1 MAEAAWQSLPLMRD
15 GAPAILE
22 NKDAFFKVMSK
33 FVENECQDVGVDS
46 ISFLFSQLTQIVNLL
61 KHMGLENLIGVYN
74 AILTHAHFSFAKH
87 HGWKICCITGV
98 PSRETL
104 YVNDHI
110 FVSARYEK
118 WVKCVWLLEH
128 MSMIERSRRHERYSV
143 KRIDASDVDVYR
155 LAFKCV
161 FDSFIDV
168 YETIRSDRYSRV
180 FRLVKKKNA
189 IEATCKQPV
198 CK

>member
-1 MAEAAWQSLPLMRD
+1 MAEAAGQSLSLMRD

-87 HGWKICCITGV
+87 HGWKICSITGV

-110 FVSARYEK
+110 F
-118 WVKCVWLLEH
+118 
-128 MSMIERSRRHERYSV
+128 
-143 KRIDASDVDVYR
+143 
-155 LAFKCV
+155 
-161 FDSFIDV
+161 
-168 YETIRSDRYSRV
+168 
-180 FRLVKKKNA
+180 
-189 IEATCKQPV
+189 
-198 CK
+198 

>member
-1 MAEAAWQSLPLMRD
+1 
-15 GAPAILE
+15 
-22 NKDAFFKVMSK
+22 
-33 FVENECQDVGVDS
+33 
-46 ISFLFSQLTQIVNLL
+46 
-61 KHMGLENLIGVYN
+61 
-74 AILTHAHFSFAKH
+74 
-87 HGWKICCITGV
+87 
-98 PSRETL
+98 
-104 YVNDHI
+104 
-110 FVSARYEK
+110 
-118 WVKCVWLLEH
+118 
-128 MSMIERSRRHERYSV
+128 
-143 KRIDASDVDVYR
+143 VYR